1 MTNNDHHHAPTSSNT
16 AGLSWR
22 RISAR
27 VLGLAGGA
35 AIAGTV
41 FAYSGVYNVG
51 ATEGHSSVVER
62 VLRTTMANSVR
73 KHASSIPVPERLN
86 LSDRGYATKFFGH
99 YDAACV
105 TCHGAPGVRPD
116 PWMVLYPPA
125 PKLTDRAAVER

>member
-86 LSDRGYATKFFGH
+86 LSDRAYATKFS
-99 YDAACV
+99 V
-105 TCHGAPGVRPD
+105 TT
-116 PWMVLYPPA
+116 MPPA
-125 PKLTDRAAVER
+125 SRVMAPPVSVQIRGWYCIRLRRN